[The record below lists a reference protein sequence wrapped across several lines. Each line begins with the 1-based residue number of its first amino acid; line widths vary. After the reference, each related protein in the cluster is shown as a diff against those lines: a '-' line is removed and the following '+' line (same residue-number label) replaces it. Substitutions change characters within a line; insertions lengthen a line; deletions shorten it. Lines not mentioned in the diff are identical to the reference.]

1 VVTNEEK
8 GEEKRQKRKDKRQK
22 RKEKGERITQWR
34 RVNRDARRR
43 GRRAEDEEVYSRQ
56 LRLKAEKRQRK
67 SFTQRT
73 TEGAEDTEKRAR

>member
-1 VVTNEEK
+1 MTNEEK
-8 GEEKRQKRKDKRQK
+8 GEEKRENRKQKR
-22 RKEKGERITQWR
+22 ERITQRR
-34 RVNRDARRR
+34 RVNRDAQRRR
-43 GRRAEDEEVYSRQ
+43 RRAEDEEVYSRQ

>member
-8 GEEKRQKRKDKRQK
+8 GEQKR
-22 RKEKGERITQWR
+22 EKITQR
-34 RVNRDARRR
+34 RGVNRDAQRR